1 MNLVGQDEFVIFKCP
16 DCGDN
21 VIIRCNRCKKLSRSY
36 KCSKCNFEG
45 P

>member
-16 DCGDN
+16 QCGEDT
-21 VIIRCNRCKKLSRSY
+21 IIRCGRCKKLSRPY
-36 KCSKCNFEG
+36 KCPKCSFEG